1 MKTAQLLERV
11 LTLTPMMQ
19 LAAALQLSAMRGVIT
34 PVVLPRMFQR
44 ATLQMWIAELLAH
57 ALTVM
62 AMMEPAVSRKE
73 CAQIF
78 PAQLLLSRSLLV
90 LQCVQQ
96 LRALTQNV
104 AERQL
109 SALVMLVVLPRMLS
123 RGTPAI
129 WIAPLLAHVLTRT
142 IKTPSVAS

>member
-1 MKTAQLLERV
+1 VQQLRALTQNVAER
-11 LTLTPMMQ
+11 Q
-19 LAAALQLSAMRGVIT
+19 QSAIRGVIMLL
-34 PVVLPRMFQR
+34 VLPRMFQR

-62 AMMEPAVSRKE
+62 GMMEPAVSRKE

-96 LRALTQNV
+96 LRALMQNV

-109 SALVMLVVLPRMLS
+109 SAMKGGIMLLVLPRMFQRPTLQM
-123 RGTPAI
+123 
-129 WIAPLLAHVLTRT
+129 WIAELLAHALTAMAMMQRAV
-142 IKTPSVAS
+142 S